1 MMALIARYQ
10 QLLLAIEIT
19 ASRASVVLRCHDYKK
34 VVEKHVRWLTET
46 EEKVREDEPLDSLDS
61 VCILLDEL
69 QVGCLLVPHPLQFVV

>member
-1 MMALIARYQ
+1 MMALIAHYQ

-19 ASRASVVLRCHDYKK
+19 ASRASVVLRCHDYKEA
-34 VVEKHVRWLTET
+34 VEKHVRWLTET
-46 EEKVREDEPLDSLDS
+46 EEKVREDEPLDSVDS